1 MEMNKNVFLL
11 DGFEITGEIYC
22 FNGMMW
28 VWFTTGNGTG
38 IKFPI
43 TCIADVERALGQVLI
58 EAVQQA
64 EGE

>member
-1 MEMNKNVFLL
+1 MNKNVFLL

-22 FNGMMW
+22 ENGKPW
-28 VWFTTGNGTG
+28 VWFMTGNSTG

-43 TCIADVERALGQVLI
+43 TCIADVERALGKVLI